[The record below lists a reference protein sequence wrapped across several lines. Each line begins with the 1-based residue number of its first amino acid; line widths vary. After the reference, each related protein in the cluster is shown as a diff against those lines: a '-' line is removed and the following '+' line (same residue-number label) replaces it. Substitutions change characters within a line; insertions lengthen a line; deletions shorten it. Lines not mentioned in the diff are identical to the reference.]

1 MKETN
6 QNPETDDTLSNLPY
20 ANCLNCGAEL
30 KGKYCHV
37 CGQEATSQTPSVLA
51 FIVEYLNHAFIWDSN
66 FVPTLW
72 NLIRR
77 PGYLTNEFLKGK
89 FVSHEHP
96 LKLNMFLLFVFVTLF
111 ALFATQEKLNDS
123 AEALTHH
130 ELEFP
135 DIQMTLLKSDTGYIK
150 KIYESPRDTILLSA
164 PLYLT
169 EKFPE
174 IISNIETKEDSKG
187 EGLDKWVAAIPKVL
201 IDDEIIVM
209 DDNNYYKFNE
219 DNDANLEINLNMI
232 LSVWSKTLQIIS
244 QYFPIILLLTAP
256 FLSISLSL
264 VQRKSK
270 RPHIYHF
277 IFSLHYTA
285 LVEFIIICIYILYLT
300 CAPPMSILEYILII
314 GSCVYL
320 TIAFRNVYEIKNWG
334 TAIIKSLLTS
344 CIYFFILLSIFIII
358 FFTACFIV
366 VINKLWI

>member
-1 MKETN
+1 MKENN

-150 KIYESPRDTILLSA
+150 KYMKA
-164 PLYLT
+164 H
-169 EKFPE
+169 
-174 IISNIETKEDSKG
+174 ET
-187 EGLDKWVAAIPKVL
+187 L
-201 IDDEIIVM
+201 
-209 DDNNYYKFNE
+209 F
-219 DNDANLEINLNMI
+219 
-232 LSVWSKTLQIIS
+232 
-244 QYFPIILLLTAP
+244 YF
-256 FLSISLSL
+256 
-264 VQRKSK
+264 Q
-270 RPHIYHF
+270 
-277 IFSLHYTA
+277 LH
-285 LVEFIIICIYILYLT
+285 CI
-300 CAPPMSILEYILII
+300 
-314 GSCVYL
+314 
-320 TIAFRNVYEIKNWG
+320 
-334 TAIIKSLLTS
+334 
-344 CIYFFILLSIFIII
+344 
-358 FFTACFIV
+358 
-366 VINKLWI
+366 

>member
-66 FVPTLW
+66 FFSTLW

-96 LKLNMFLLFVFVTLF
+96 LKLNMFLLFVFVTIF
-111 ALFATQEKLNDS
+111 AFFASTEKITNSAEYFTYNDSIYPAIKLN
-123 AEALTHH
+123 
-130 ELEFP
+130 
-135 DIQMTLLKSDTGYIK
+135 LLKDNQEYAKLMQEG
-150 KIYESPRDTILLSA
+150 PRDTILFSA
-164 PLYLT
+164 PLFLA
-169 EKFPE
+169 EIHSD
-174 IISNIETKEDSKG
+174 IISNIETKEDANG
-187 EGLDKWVAAIPKVL
+187 EGIDKWIATVPKVL
-201 IDDEIIVM
+201 IDDKVITL
-209 DDNNYYKFNE
+209 DDNGYYSFNKE
-219 DNDANLEINLNMI
+219 SKDGNNDLELTI
-232 LSVWSKTLQIIS
+232 SVWTHMVQITTK
-244 QYFPIILLLTAP
+244 YFPILLLLTAP
-256 FLSISLSL
+256 FLAISLSI

-285 LVEFIIICIYILYLT
+285 LIEFIIICIYIIYLT
-300 CAPPMSILEYILII
+300 FAPPMNILQCILLIC
-314 GSCVYL
+314 SCVYL
-320 TIAFRNVYEIKNWG
+320 TLAYRKVYEINNWG
-334 TAIIKSLLTS
+334 VAIAKSLLTS
-344 CIYFFILLSIFIII
+344 LIYLIILLLIFITIFFI
-358 FFTACFIV
+358 ACFIV
-366 VINKLWI
+366 ANNTI